1 MFLPIYLMKKKFYFS
16 HLIINENVKEKVC
29 MKVLI
34 GQVNKHIQVHAE
46 VVVLSKHVHSKDDL
60 ETT

>member
-1 MFLPIYLMKKKFYFS
+1 MKKKFYFS